1 MKIFR
6 ILSVIAIIVILLGVT
21 YTGIAAYDTMETAKS
36 ISVSDYKS
44 GLSGSG
50 INASALISG
59 KNAGFFTS
67 KIIVNNNTLN
77 FRPGIEEH
85 KRIYFNESFSTL
97 MNNGWPLNNV
107 SVYKNVSITTPSY
120 LFNASSNIEKYY
132 NLGAP
137 FHDFK
142 VINSSLIGSN
152 KTYKIYNITT
162 SFHDYL
168 NYNIGKINGYKPLIQ
183 ILYNNSTAG
192 IIKNITLSYNK
203 IYQYNGTLELPSGV
217 KYANL
222 TFALPGT
229 DIKWEEKNVKIN

>member
-6 ILSVIAIIVILLGVT
+6 ILAAIAIIIILLGVS
-21 YTGIAAYDTMETAKS
+21 YTGITAYDTMETAKS
-36 ISVSDYKS
+36 ISVSGYKS
-44 GLSGSG
+44 SLSSNS
-50 INASALISG
+50 ISASALISG
-59 KNAGFFTS
+59 KDTGFFTS

-107 SVYKNVSITTPSY
+107 SVYKNVSINTPSY
-120 LFNASSNIEKYY
+120 LFNAGSNIEKYY

-137 FHDFK
+137 FHNFK
-142 VINSSLIGSN
+142 IINSSLIYSN
-152 KTYKIYNITT
+152 STHKMYNITA

-168 NYNIGKINGYKPLIQ
+168 NYNVSKINGYKPLIQ
-183 ILYNNSTAG
+183 ILYSNSTAG

-203 IYQYNGTLELPSGV
+203 IYQYNGTLELPSDV
-217 KYANL
+217 THANL

-229 DIKWEEKNVKIN
+229 DIKWEEKNVKVN